1 LALGLALSSLLTSFA
16 MAQQAPP
23 NQASAECERGDIFLP
38 ELIGILK
45 SRFNKK
51 FVIDPR
57 VRACVN
63 LAGGLDP
70 RAMSYRDFQAV
81 LAQYGF
87 VDTPELAGIITIM
100 PDANARQMPL
110 RLIDD
115 RTRDV
120 GEFEMV
126 MKLIDPSPLSASYLV
141 PILRP
146 LLSQYSH
153 LVAQGET
160 NQLLIVSRF
169 SSIRS
174 IEGLIREMR
183 QAPVVAPYKPD
194 SPTRSNT
201 TPAK

>member
-1 LALGLALSSLLTSFA
+1 
-16 MAQQAPP
+16 
-23 NQASAECERGDIFLP
+23 
-38 ELIGILK
+38 
-45 SRFNKK
+45 
-51 FVIDPR
+51 
-57 VRACVN
+57 
-63 LAGGLDP
+63 
-70 RAMSYRDFQAV
+70 
-81 LAQYGF
+81 
-87 VDTPELAGIITIM
+87 
-100 PDANARQMPL
+100 
-110 RLIDD
+110 
-115 RTRDV
+115 
-120 GEFEMV
+120 MV

-146 LLSQYSH
+146 LLSQHSH

-183 QAPVVAPYKPD
+183 EAPVVAPYKPD